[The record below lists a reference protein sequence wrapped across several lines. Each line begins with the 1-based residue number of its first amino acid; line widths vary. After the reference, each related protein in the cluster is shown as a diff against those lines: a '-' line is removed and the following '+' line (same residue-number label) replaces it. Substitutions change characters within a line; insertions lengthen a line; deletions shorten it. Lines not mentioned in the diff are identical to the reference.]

1 MPLDTN
7 RISWRDATLKS
18 CVLALKQSYS
28 SVGWLSEPCHLKQA
42 TGKDGVG
49 LRRWKRRN
57 CW

>member
-49 LRRWKRRN
+49 LRR
-57 CW
+57 